1 MSEIHHANAR
11 DWIEQLRLE
20 PHPEGGWYREWH
32 RSSLMVRRDADGASR
47 SGLTLIAYLLEAGAI
62 SRWHR
67 VRGADEIWQYGAG
80 ASLEL
85 WRLPP
90 AGGEAEA
97 LILGPWRIG
106 ASDPAPAHVIPA
118 GWWQA
123 ARSLGPWS
131 LVTCCV
137 GPGFD
142 FADFDLLRQQP
153 GGPELEGA
161 SRQWL

>member
-1 MSEIHHANAR
+1 MSEAHLASAS
-11 DWIEQLRLE
+11 DWIEWLRLE

-32 RSSLMVRRDADGASR
+32 RSSLGVRRDADGASR

-67 VRGADEIWQYGAG
+67 VRGGDEIWQYGAG
-80 ASLEL
+80 ASLRL

-90 AGGEAEA
+90 GGGEAEA
-97 LILGPWRIG
+97 LILGPWQIG
-106 ASDPAPAHVIPA
+106 ASDQAPAHVIPA
-118 GWWQA
+118 GCWQA
-123 ARSLGPWS
+123 AHSLGPWS

-142 FADFDLLRQQP
+142 FADFDLLREQP
-153 GGPELEGA
+153 GGPDLAGA
-161 SRQWL
+161 LHQWL

>member
-1 MSEIHHANAR
+1 MSETHDASASS
-11 DWIEQLRLE
+11 WIEQLRLE

-32 RSSLMVRRDADGASR
+32 RSSVGVRRDGDGASR
-47 SGLTLIAYLLEAGAI
+47 CGLTLITYLLEAGAI

-67 VRGADEIWQYGAG
+67 VWGSDEIWQYAAG

-90 AGGEAEA
+90 EGGQAEA
-97 LILGPWRIG
+97 LLLGPWQLR
-106 ASDPAPAHVIPA
+106 PAEGRAAHVIPA

-142 FADFDLLRQQP
+142 FADFDLLREQP
-153 GGPELEGA
+153 GGAALEGA
-161 SRQWL
+161 SQAWL